1 MSQTPKE
8 KAYQI
13 YDNMYNVKSHNFHNM
28 KEEDT
33 IQCAIIAV
41 DEVLNVLFD
50 YGTNEINDYWE
61 EVKHEIEN
69 LITKTM
75 TEEKG
80 IAAQILL
87 ERLTNL
93 RHTFKLL
100 ETSRDIQGIT
110 FRCISTN
117 FTPTNLSIDESSIEL
132 KQIII
137 DSTKESLKNQIY
149 KLEQEFKDL

>member
-1 MSQTPKE
+1 
-8 KAYQI
+8 
-13 YDNMYNVKSHNFHNM
+13 
-28 KEEDT
+28 
-33 IQCAIIAV
+33 
-41 DEVLNVLFD
+41 
-50 YGTNEINDYWE
+50 
-61 EVKHEIEN
+61 
-69 LITKTM
+69 M

-93 RHTFKLL
+93 RHTLKLL

>member
-1 MSQTPKE
+1 
-8 KAYQI
+8 
-13 YDNMYNVKSHNFHNM
+13 
-28 KEEDT
+28 
-33 IQCAIIAV
+33 
-41 DEVLNVLFD
+41 
-50 YGTNEINDYWE
+50 
-61 EVKHEIEN
+61 
-69 LITKTM
+69 M

-93 RHTFKLL
+93 RYTLKLL
-100 ETSRDIQGIT
+100 EESRDIHGIT
-110 FRCISTN
+110 FRCTSSN
-117 FTPTNLSIDESSIEL
+117 FTPTNLSIDGSNVEL